1 MRRIPMDT
9 LVEFGTQVLTAKGLP
24 RASASHIARVIVETE
39 AFGVTT
45 HGLVQLSHLER
56 QVGDD
61 IDPKAEPLVVKEH
74 AASVLIDGNRACGQ
88 LAMKLAG
95 EMAAKKARACGVA
108 MAAVRNSYW
117 IGALGVYL
125 VPLAREGLFAQ
136 LWAQTSTCKDCAPV
150 GGIDA
155 RFSTNPVALAFPTGG
170 DPVLADFSTA
180 AVAMGKVGRMVRLG
194 EKAGEPIFRD
204 AEGNLSNDPAVV
216 RKGGSIL
223 FLGGTL
229 LGHKGYALS
238 LWCEALTAMA
248 GGSANNPEAPTRQS
262 FNLTVIDPE
271 GFGGRAYC
279 DEEMRRFIAHVKS
292 SRRLPGVDA
301 IRLPGERGFQA
312 LRQAEREGVPVDDA
326 TLETLAALAKKH
338 GLEGLLAAEKSTRRG

>member
-1 MRRIPMDT
+1 MRRIPIST

-24 RASASHIARVIVETE
+24 QASASHIAQVIVETE

-45 HGLVQLSHLER
+45 HGLVQLSHLEG
-56 QVGDD
+56 QLGDE
-61 IDPKAEPLVVKEH
+61 IDPQAEPLVVKEH

-88 LAMKLAG
+88 LAMKLAR
-95 EMAAKKARACGVA
+95 EIAATKAWAGGVA

-170 DPVLADFSTA
+170 DPMLADFSTA

-194 EKAGEPIFRD
+194 EKAEEPIFRD
-204 AEGNLSNDPAVV
+204 ARGNLTNDPAVV
-216 RKGGSIL
+216 RKDGSIL

-262 FNLTVIDPE
+262 FNLTVIEPAA
-271 GFGGRAYC
+271 FGGREYY
-279 DEEMRRFIAHVKS
+279 DQEMRRFIAHVKS
-292 SRRLPGVDA
+292 SRRLPGVEA

-312 LRQAEREGVPVDDA
+312 LRQAQRDGVPVDDA
-326 TLETLAALAKKH
+326 MLNTLLRLAKKH
-338 GLEGLLAAEKSTRRG
+338 GLEGLLTSEKSPRRP